1 MSSPDVRHDPA
12 RHRFELFIDGTEAG
26 HVDYLPEDDTFA
38 LNHTEVL
45 PEFGGHGIG
54 TTLVIETLKQV
65 RDLGGQVLPYCPF
78 IPRVILDNPEFIDLV
93 PPEARE
99 QFGLE

>member
-1 MSSPDVRHDPA
+1 MTHVFARCSPRSSPAPLRA
-12 RHRFELFIDGTEAG
+12 LHRR
-26 HVDYLPEDDTFA
+26 A